1 MSRSRLVVVGDS
13 LLDRDLNGRV
23 DRLSPDAPVPIVD
36 GAEARPRPGGAA
48 LAAALAAAD
57 GRPVTLITAIAGDE
71 AGHELRSLLDQA
83 GVEVVDLGLEGQTP
97 EKVRIR
103 GDGRTLLRLDRGG
116 VRPARIGRATENARR
131 ALATGGS
138 VLVSDY
144 GWGVAA
150 EPVLRAGLVELAHQV
165 PIVWDPHPMGSPP
178 VPSTRLVTPN
188 RGEAGAA
195 GMPLREVAERGR
207 RLLRE
212 WRADSLA
219 ITMGAEGALL
229 VTGEGPPMAAPAPRL
244 TVLDAC
250 GAGDRFASTAAALLG
265 AGATPAEAVTG
276 AVAAASEFVAA
287 GGAAASH
294 LGGPAAA
301 DLSASAPTEMERA
314 LRLAAAVRARGGRV
328 VATGGC
334 FDLLHAGHVASLQA
348 ARRLGDCLVV
358 CLNSD
363 ASVHRLKG
371 PGRPVL
377 GESDR
382 AAVLASLTCVDAVV
396 VFDEATP
403 EAVLSRLRPDIF
415 AKGGDY
421 AVADLPEAKLLRSW
435 GGEVVLLPYLE
446 GRSTT
451 RILEQVSRRG
461 G

>member
-1 MSRSRLVVVGDS
+1 MSRNRLVVVGDS

-23 DRLSPDAPVPIVD
+23 NRLSPDAPVPVVD
-36 GAEARPRPGGAA
+36 GAEPRPRPGGAA

-57 GRPVTLITAIAGDE
+57 GRPVTLVTAIGDDP

-83 GVEVVDLGLEGQTP
+83 GVEVLDLRLEGQTP

-103 GDGRTLLRLDRGG
+103 GDGRTLLRIDRGG
-116 VRPARIGRATENARR
+116 PGPARIGPATEEARR
-131 ALATGGS
+131 ALATGAS
-138 VLVSDY
+138 LLVSDY
-144 GWGVAA
+144 GWGVPA
-150 EPVLRAGLVELAHQV
+150 EPVLRAGLSELTHQV
-165 PIVWDPHPMGSPP
+165 PIVWDPHPNGAPP
-178 VPSTRLVTPN
+178 VPAARLVTPN
-188 RGEAGAA
+188 RVEAGAA
-195 GMPLREVAERGR
+195 GLPLGEVAERGR
-207 RLLRE
+207 RLLRK
-212 WRADSLA
+212 WRADSVA
-219 ITMGAEGALL
+219 ITMGAEGAILI
-229 VTGEGPPMAAPAPRL
+229 TGDGPPLAAPAPRL
-244 TVLDAC
+244 TVLDPC
-250 GAGDRFASTAAALLG
+250 GAGDRFAATAAALLG

-276 AVAAASEFVAA
+276 AVADASEFVAA
-287 GGAAASH
+287 GGAAAAH
-294 LGGPAAA
+294 LGAPPPG
-301 DLSASAPTEMERA
+301 LTESAPTEMERA
-314 LRLAAAVRARGGRV
+314 LQLVAAVRARGGRV

-348 ARRLGDCLVV
+348 ARRLGDCLLV

-363 ASVHRLKG
+363 SSVRRLKG

-377 GESDR
+377 GERDR
-382 AAVLASLTCVDAVV
+382 AAVLAALGCVDAVV

-421 AVADLPEAKLLRSW
+421 VVADLPEAKLLRSW

-451 RILEQVSRRG
+451 QILEEVSRRG

>member
-13 LLDRDLNGRV
+13 LLDRDLDGRV
-23 DRLSPDAPVPIVD
+23 NRLSPDAPVPVVD
-36 GAEARPRPGGAA
+36 GAEPRPRPGGAA

-57 GRPVTLITAIAGDE
+57 GRPVTLVTAIGNDE
-71 AGHELRSLLDQA
+71 AGHELRRLLDQA
-83 GVEVVDLGLEGQTP
+83 GVDLVDLRLEGQTP

-116 VRPARIGRATENARR
+116 PRPARIGPATEEARR
-131 ALATGGS
+131 ALATGAA

-150 EPVLRAGLVELAHQV
+150 EPVLRAGLSELAHQV
-165 PIVWDPHPMGSPP
+165 PVIWDPHPNGSPP
-178 VPSTRLVTPN
+178 VPGARLVTPN
-188 RGEAGAA
+188 RFEAGAV
-195 GMPLREVAERGR
+195 GLPLGDVAERGR
-207 RLLRE
+207 RLLRK
-212 WRADSLA
+212 WRAAAVA
-219 ITMGAEGALL
+219 ITMGGEGAIL
-229 VTGEGPPMAAPAPRL
+229 VTGDGPPLAAPAPRL
-244 TVLDAC
+244 AVLDAC
-250 GAGDRFASTAAALLG
+250 GAGDRFACTAAALLG

-276 AVAAASEFVAA
+276 AVASASEFVAA
-287 GGAAASH
+287 GGAAGAR
-294 LGGPAAA
+294 LGRPAAGI
-301 DLSASAPTEMERA
+301 LSEASPTDMERA
-314 LRLAAAVRARGGRV
+314 LRLISAVRAKGGRV

-363 ASVHRLKG
+363 SSVRRLKG

-377 GESDR
+377 AERDR
-382 AAVLASLTCVDAVV
+382 GAVLAALACVDAVV

-403 EAVLSRLRPDIF
+403 EAVLRRLRPDIF

-421 AVADLPEAKLLRSW
+421 AVARLPEAKLLRSW

-451 RILEQVSRRG
+451 QILEEMSRRG